1 MILYFSCI
9 LGGLPIL
16 GLVLWWWNEFWY
28 VGFNS
33 CDKNGAKL
41 PPGHMGF
48 PYLGEMLSFLFYFK
62 LVRRPDDFI
71 NSKRLKYGDGAG
83 LYRTYLFGSPSVIAC
98 SAAVNKMIVQSSEE
112 TLALQWPNID
122 LVGTDSL
129 GAVQGKSHTRL
140 RNFIL
145 NAINRPDALKVIA
158 LHIQPHLV
166 ATLQYWAQSHNFNA
180 RIQIKKLTFENIGK
194 FFASLEP
201 GAGLDEMD
209 KLFEGIVKGIRAQP
223 SKIPGTAC
231 YHATQCRRK
240 VEAIFAMEIEKR
252 KKRIKN
258 GEKVEKDLMDGL
270 MQMKDEDG
278 NGLSDK
284 EVLDNIV
291 SFIIAGYESTALSS
305 TWAIYYLAKYPN
317 VLKKLREENMAMS
330 KKKKGDFITTEDV
343 SQLKYTNKV
352 VEEIIRMANISQ
364 FMFRLVTKDVEY
376 KGYRI
381 PKGWKVIV
389 WNRYLHTDP
398 QNFEDPLCFNPDRWD
413 NPAKPGTYQVF
424 GGGRRMCAGNMLA
437 RLQVALFLHHLCV
450 GYKWELINPNADITY
465 LPHPAPA
472 DGVEITFN
480 KLNES

>member
-1 MILYFSCI
+1 MEMMIFYFSCI

-28 VGFNS
+28 VGFNF

-48 PYLGEMLSFLFYFK
+48 PYVGELFSFLFYFK
-62 LVRRPDDFI
+62 LVQRPDDFI

-83 LYRTYLFGSPSVIAC
+83 LYRSYLFGSPSIIAC
-98 SAAVNKMIVQSSEE
+98 SPAVNKMILQSEE
-112 TLALQWPNID
+112 NFTLQWPNIN

-129 GAVQGKSHTRL
+129 VAVHGKSHTRL
-140 RNFIL
+140 RNYIS
-145 NAINRPDALKVIA
+145 NAINRPDALKRIA
-158 LHIQPHLV
+158 LHVQPRIV
-166 ATLQYWAQSHNFNA
+166 ATLQSWVQSHNLNA

-201 GAGLDEMD
+201 GALLDEMD
-209 KLFEGIVKGIRAQP
+209 KLFEGIIKGIRAQP

-240 VEAIFAMEIEKR
+240 VEVIFAQEIEKR
-252 KKRIKN
+252 KNRIRN
-258 GEKVEKDLMDGL
+258 GEKLENDIMDGL
-270 MQMKDEDG
+270 MQIKDEEG

-291 SFIIAGYESTALSS
+291 SVIIAGYESTSLASM
-305 TWAIYYLAKYPN
+305 WAIYYLAKYPK
-317 VLKKLREENMAMS
+317 VLKKLREENMAMFE
-330 KKKKGDFITTEDV
+330 KKKGAFITTEDV

-352 VEEIIRMANISQ
+352 VEETIRMANIAQ
-364 FMFRLVTKDVEY
+364 LMFRLVMKDVEY

-381 PKGWKVIV
+381 PKGWKVIL
-389 WNRYLHTDP
+389 WSRYSHTDP
-398 QNFEDPLCFNPDRWD
+398 QNFKDPLCFNPDRWD
-413 NPAKPGTYQVF
+413 NPAKLGTYQVF
-424 GGGRRMCAGNMLA
+424 GGGSRICAGNMLA
-437 RLQVALFLHHLCV
+437 RLQIALFLHHLSV
-450 GYKWELINPNADITY
+450 GYKWELVNPDADIIY
-465 LPHPAPA
+465 LPHPIPV

-480 KLNES
+480 KLN